1 MPRKL
6 SPGEPSFHGYGADL
20 PAAYHEQDSAG
31 GSRGARNVMQL
42 SENDIQRIA
51 AAVVAKMRASEETS
65 LDMQHLASL
74 PLDERR
80 RRLKAESAKHRRQ
93 R

>member
-1 MPRKL
+1 
-6 SPGEPSFHGYGADL
+6 
-20 PAAYHEQDSAG
+20 
-31 GSRGARNVMQL
+31 MQL